1 MKEEEEG
8 KKAYL
13 KVTLWIEQKK
23 WRNKDK
29 IEENKWSKEK
39 D

>member
-1 MKEEEEG
+1 MKEEEG
-8 KKAYL
+8 KKACL
-13 KVTLWIEQKK
+13 KVTLWIEQKRWK
-23 WRNKDK
+23 NKDR